1 MIPLLAALAVFSQG
15 ADPIQDGAA
24 LVEAMH
30 ERYQGSWYETLTFE
44 QRATFYRADGSVQRE
59 QTWSE
64 YMAVPGRLRIE
75 VGAREYGNG
84 IIFRSDS
91 AYQFRAGTTTGATE
105 QVHSLLLLG
114 FDVYRSDPRL
124 TVSKLEA
131 LGFDLT
137 RLRTDSWQER
147 PAYVV
152 GAEAGDERSAQFWID
167 AERLVFVRQI
177 LPAGPEGRISSEV
190 QFNRYE
196 PLEGGWVAP
205 EVRFLNDG
213 RLTLLE
219 EYSLIQADIALE
231 DSLFDPAAWSG
242 AALE

>member
-1 MIPLLAALAVFSQG
+1 MIPLLAVVSVLAQS
-15 ADPIQDGAA
+15 AEPIQDGVA

-30 ERYQGSWYETLTFE
+30 ERYEHTWYETLTFE
-44 QRATFYRADGSVQRE
+44 QQATFYGPDGSVQRE

-64 YMAVPGRLRIE
+64 YMVVPGKLRIE
-75 VGAREYGNG
+75 VGARESGNG

-91 AYQFRAGTTTGATE
+91 AYQFQAGALTGTSE

-114 FDVYRSDPRL
+114 FDVYRSDPHEAAR
-124 TVSKLEA
+124 KLEA
-131 LGFDLT
+131 LGFDLST
-137 RLRTDSWQER
+137 VHMTSWQDR
-147 PAYVV
+147 PTYVV

-177 LPAGPEGRISSEV
+177 LPAGPEGQIASEV

-196 PLEGGWVAP
+196 ALEGAWVAP
-205 EVRFLNDG
+205 EVRFLSDG

-219 EYSLIQADIALE
+219 EYSLIQADIAL
-231 DSLFDPAAWSG
+231 DDDLFDPGNW
-242 AALE
+242 

>member
-1 MIPLLAALAVFSQG
+1 MILLLATLTVLSQG
-15 ADPIQDGAA
+15 VDPVQDGSA

-30 ERYQGSWYETLTFE
+30 ERYQSSWYETLTFE
-44 QRATFYRADGSVQRE
+44 QQATFYRSDGSVARE

-91 AYQFRAGTTTGATE
+91 AYQFQSGAMTGVTR

-114 FDVYRSDPRL
+114 FDVYRSDPRQ

-137 RLRTDSWQER
+137 KLRRAEWQER

-152 GAEAGDERSAQFWID
+152 GADEGDELSAQFWVD
-167 AERLVFVRQI
+167 VERLVFVRQI
-177 LPAGPEGRISSEV
+177 LPAGPEGQIASEV

-196 PLEGGWVAP
+196 PLEGGWIAP

-219 EYSLIQADIALE
+219 EYSLIQANVALE
-231 DSLFDPAAWSG
+231 DSLFDPGHW
-242 AALE
+242 